1 MTRAGLAYPKGCT
14 LDLIERTE
22 DAPHG
27 YSSSLGNWVVVCPF
41 QTSVWSNIEGMIAE
55 GELSYKCTL
64 KEAEQ
69 ELEIFLDRLGLGQ
82 GDKDALTPLK
92 TITLRESEQWAKAI
106 TSWIDKQGGDGPS
119 LWEWSGKCPT
129 PDQVVNYLDH
139 LLEIRLEIAANEE
152 LDACCGTIKRKGWFA
167 DPTFRINEL
176 IRERRPSPTLKE
188 QALRDL
194 ATVRQCS
201 DVLPEILDTI
211 ELALD
216 SIPDPKKEN

>member
-1 MTRAGLAYPKGCT
+1 MP
-14 LDLIERTE
+14 IE
-22 DAPHG
+22 
-27 YSSSLGNWVVVCPF
+27 SK
-41 QTSVWSNIEGMIAE
+41 IAE
-55 GELSYKCTL
+55 GELSYACTL

-82 GDKDALTPLK
+82 GDKAADIPVTHDAEKTCEEITIETLK
-92 TITLRESEQWAKAI
+92 ETSRQWAMAI
-106 TSWIDKQGGDGPS
+106 TNWIDKQGGDGPS

-129 PDQVVNYLDH
+129 PDKVIDYLDH

-152 LDACCGTIKRKGWFA
+152 LDACCETIRRKGWFA

-176 IRERRPSPTLKE
+176 TRERRPSPTLKE

-194 ATVRQCS
+194 ATVRKCS

-211 ELALD
+211 EMALN
-216 SIPDPKKEN
+216 SISDVEGSN